1 MENKNKKENSN
12 SQDDDYVITPEYLST
27 CIRGTFKH
35 VGNKCKFV
43 QDENGCFYLNPLT
56 GKMCYVTD
64 SGVV

>member
-1 MENKNKKENSN
+1 METNNKEQNTN

-27 CIRGTFKH
+27 CIRGTFKD
-35 VGNKCKFV
+35 VEGKCKFRA
-43 QDENGCFYLNPLT
+43 DENGCFYLNPLS